1 MPAPAAKTDLAEEV
15 GRYFYDPL
23 GFVLFAFDWGHG
35 DLERNDG
42 PREWQAEYLR
52 DLGAAVRANDFDG
65 ITPVSPV
72 QMATASGHGIGKS
85 TLTAWI
91 ILWIMSTRPHCK
103 GVVTANTAD
112 QLKTKT
118 WSELSKW
125 RKRCITGTW
134 FDLTTSKGNLSIVAV
149 ASPETWR
156 FDGLTCREENSEAF
170 AGQHAADSS
179 SVYIFDEA
187 SAVPDAIWEVAEGGL
202 TDGEPFWLV
211 FGNPTRNTGRFRE
224 CFGRLAHRWDTRQI
238 DSRTVPG
245 ANHEQAA
252 RWIEDYGEDSD
263 FVRIR
268 VRGVFPRASI
278 TQFIGSDVVEEAR
291 KREPFSDPGA
301 PVVIGVDVA
310 REGDDESVIAVRRG
324 RDAQTVPWVHMREA
338 DTMRTAAA
346 IVEAIK
352 AHRPD
357 AVFID
362 EGGVGGGVVDRV
374 RQLGHAVI
382 GVKFGAKADR
392 SSTAGADAQGERFAN
407 KRAEMWGAMRAWLAS
422 GGAIPDDQDLA
433 DQLIGPEYG
442 HTLKDEIIL
451 EAKKDMKKRG
461 LASPDR
467 ADALALSF
475 AYPVAPRP
483 LRKDA
488 ADHVPHQAQ
497 TDYDP
502 YANL

>member
-1 MPAPAAKTDLAEEV
+1 MRKPEAEAIAAELA
-15 GRYFYDPL
+15 RYTHDPF
-23 GFVLFAFDWGHG
+23 GFVLDTLPWGQG
-35 DLERNDG
+35 ALRGYAG
-42 PREWQAEYLR
+42 PRPWQADVLQEI
-52 DLGAAVRANDFDG
+52 GAAVAAG
-65 ITPVSPV
+65 QTPVLTAV
-72 QMATASGHGIGKS
+72 ASGHGVGKS
-85 TLTAWI
+85 ALVAWLV
-91 ILWIMSTRPHCK
+91 LWAMATREHTR
-103 GVVTANTAD
+103 GVVTANTEG
-112 QLKTKT
+112 QLRGKTWAELARWYGVWLLQPLFTKT
-118 WSELSKW
+118 ATALYAKEAERNWRVDMVPWSEQ
-125 RKRCITGTW
+125 R
-134 FDLTTSKGNLSIVAV
+134 
-149 ASPETWR
+149 PE
-156 FDGLTCREENSEAF
+156 SF
-170 AGQHAADSS
+170 AGLHNAGGRTL
-179 SVYIFDEA
+179 IIMDEA
-187 SAVPDAIWEVAEGGL
+187 SAIPDGIWEVTEGAL
-202 TDGEPFWLV
+202 TDEDGEILWCA

-224 CFGRLAHRWDTRQI
+224 CFGRFKHRWTTRQI
-238 DSRTVPG
+238 DSRTVEG
-245 ANHEQAA
+245 TNKALIDQ
-252 RWIEDYGEDSD
+252 WVDDYGEDSD
-263 FVRIR
+263 FVRVR
-268 VRGVFPRASI
+268 VRGMFPRASVK
-278 TQFIGSDVVEEAR
+278 QFIPSDIVDEAR
-291 KREPFSDPGA
+291 CREPFSDPGA
-301 PVVIGVDVA
+301 PVILGVDVA
-310 REGDDESVIAVRRG
+310 REGDDESVIAIRRG
-324 RDAQTVPWVHMREA
+324 RDAQTVPWAHMREA
-338 DTMRTAAA
+338 DTMRTASA

-352 AHRPD
+352 AQRPD

-407 KRAEMWGAMRAWLAS
+407 KRAEMWGAMRAWLAG

-467 ADALALSF
+467 ADALALTF

-488 ADHVPHQAQ
+488 ADHQPHQAD

>member
-1 MPAPAAKTDLAEEV
+1 MTSPDTARLAAELV
-15 GRYFYDPL
+15 RYTHDPL
-23 GFVLFAFDWGHG
+23 GFVCDSIPWGQG
-35 DLERNDG
+35 ALRGYRG
-42 PREWQAEYLR
+42 PRPWQADVLQEI
-52 DLGAAVRANDFDG
+52 GAALAAGR
-65 ITPVSPV
+65 TPILTAV
-72 QMATASGHGIGKS
+72 ASGHGVGKS
-85 TLTAWI
+85 ALVAWLV
-91 ILWIMSTRPHCK
+91 LWAMATREHTR
-103 GVVTANTAD
+103 GVVTANTEG
-112 QLKTKT
+112 QLRGKTWGELARWYGVWLLQPLFTKT
-118 WSELSKW
+118 ATALYAKEAERNWRVDMVPWSEQW
-125 RKRCITGTW
+125 
-134 FDLTTSKGNLSIVAV
+134 
-149 ASPETWR
+149 PE
-156 FDGLTCREENSEAF
+156 SF
-170 AGQHAADSS
+170 AGLHNAGGRTL
-179 SVYIFDEA
+179 IIMDEA
-187 SAVPDAIWEVAEGGL
+187 SAIPDGIWEVTEGAL
-202 TDGEPFWLV
+202 TDEDGEILWCA

-224 CFGRLAHRWDTRQI
+224 CFGRFKHRWATRQI
-238 DSRTVPG
+238 DSRTVEG
-245 ANHEQAA
+245 TNKTLIDQ
-252 RWIEDYGEDSD
+252 WVDDYGEDSD
-263 FVRIR
+263 FVRVR
-268 VRGVFPRASI
+268 VRGMFPRASVK
-278 TQFIGSDVVEEAR
+278 QFIPSDIVAEAR
-291 KREPFSDPGA
+291 SRDPVSDPGA
-301 PVVIGVDVA
+301 PVILGVDVA
-310 REGDDESVIAVRRG
+310 REGDDESVIVIRRG
-324 RDAQTVPWVHMREA
+324 RDAQTVPWVTLREA

-352 AHRPD
+352 MHRPD

-407 KRAEMWGAMRAWLAS
+407 KRAEMWGAMRAWLAG

-467 ADALALSF
+467 ADALALTF

-488 ADHVPHQAQ
+488 ADHAPHQAQ

>member
-1 MPAPAAKTDLAEEV
+1 MSLEPTEQLCAELAN
-15 GRYFYDPL
+15 YTHDPL
-23 GFVLFAFDWGHG
+23 GFVLDTLPWGRGVLASQSGPRQWQADYLG
-35 DLERNDG
+35 DLGDR
-42 PREWQAEYLR
+42 LR
-52 DLGAAVRANDFDG
+52 TEGSPHLTAV
-65 ITPVSPV
+65 
-72 QMATASGHGIGKS
+72 ASGHSIGKS
-85 TLTAWI
+85 ALVAWL
-91 ILWIMSTRPHCK
+91 ILWAMATWENTR
-103 GVVTANTAD
+103 GVVTANTEG
-112 QLKTKT
+112 QLRGKT
-118 WSELSKW
+118 WPELAKWHGLWLLRPLFARTATAIYATEAERNWRVDAVPWSET
-125 RKRCITGTW
+125 R
-134 FDLTTSKGNLSIVAV
+134 
-149 ASPETWR
+149 PE
-156 FDGLTCREENSEAF
+156 SF
-170 AGQHAADSS
+170 AGLHNAGGRTL
-179 SVYIFDEA
+179 IIMDEA
-187 SAVPDAIWEVAEGGL
+187 SAIPDVIWEVTEGA
-202 TDGEPFWLV
+202 TTDEDGEILWCI

-224 CFGRLAHRWDTRQI
+224 CFSGGRQAHRWRSRQI
-238 DSRTVPG
+238 DSRTIEGINKTLLNQWV
-245 ANHEQAA
+245 
-252 RWIEDYGEDSD
+252 EDYGEDSD
-263 FVRIR
+263 FVRVR
-268 VRGVFPRASI
+268 VRGVFPRASVK
-278 TQFIGSDVVEEAR
+278 QFIPSDVVDEAR
-291 KREPFSDPGA
+291 KRDPFSDRGA
-301 PVVIGVDVA
+301 PVILGVDVA
-310 REGDDESVIAVRRG
+310 REGDDESVIAIRRG
-324 RDAQTVPWVHMREA
+324 RDAQTVPWVTMREA

-346 IVEAIK
+346 IAEAIK

-407 KRAEMWGAMRAWLAS
+407 KRAEMWGAMRAWLAG

-467 ADALALSF
+467 ADALALTF